1 MKQTIQTRCVF
12 PIITLLSIFLLSLT
26 SPLQAGK
33 KKAVITKSVNGCWQ
47 ICQVKGQNIAAQD
60 NLCFINFDCLSKKM
74 NGFAACNY
82 IYGKFTFKARKK
94 TLEFGPTASTRM
106 SCPEIQTENE
116 ILDCLR
122 QTRQFAI
129 LSNDLKGSNC
139 LSPRRV
145 LQTPSFSIDI
155 RLLKQIER
163 ETYTIRLKGMNIL
176 DKTNQ
181 TFSFINS
188 FNISTLEHRMG
199 RYVYSIRK
207 LLI

>member
-1 MKQTIQTRCVF
+1 MKKILF
-12 PIITLLSIFLLSLT
+12 ILGLLMCALFLAPEVPSST
-26 SPLQAGK
+26 EGSDMA
-33 KKAVITKSVNGCWQ
+33 
-47 ICQVKGQNIAAQD
+47 
-60 NLCFINFDCLSKKM
+60 M
-74 NGFAACNY
+74 
-82 IYGKFTFKARKK
+82 ARSEASMK
-94 TLEFGPTASTRM
+94 EFSQET
-106 SCPEIQTENE
+106 
-116 ILDCLR
+116 DLR
-122 QTRQFAI
+122 HKVAI

>member
-1 MKQTIQTRCVF
+1 MARSEASMK
-12 PIITLLSIFLLSLT
+12 
-26 SPLQAGK
+26 
-33 KKAVITKSVNGCWQ
+33 
-47 ICQVKGQNIAAQD
+47 
-60 NLCFINFDCLSKKM
+60 
-74 NGFAACNY
+74 
-82 IYGKFTFKARKK
+82 
-94 TLEFGPTASTRM
+94 EFS
-106 SCPEIQTENE
+106 QEN
-116 ILDCLR
+116 DLR
-122 QTRQFAI
+122 HKVAI